1 MVRKKELLDQI
12 KTRYWI
18 IISSKAITI
27 TVDIPLLT
35 RFTDKI
41 DSRMGWDDLSF
52 RQNFQ
57 ILDDVNPT

>member
-1 MVRKKELLDQI
+1 MVKKKKELLDQI

-41 DSRMGWDDLSF
+41 DSRMGWDGMTSASDKIF
-52 RQNFQ
+52 KF
-57 ILDDVNPT
+57 

>member
-1 MVRKKELLDQI
+1 MVKKKKELLDQI

-41 DSRMGWDDLSF
+41 DSRMGWDGMG
-52 RQNFQ
+52 
-57 ILDDVNPT
+57 

>member
-1 MVRKKELLDQI
+1 MVKKKKKKLLDQI

-41 DSRMGWDDLSF
+41 DSRMGWDGMTSASDKI
-52 RQNFQ
+52 FQ
-57 ILDDVNPT
+57 F

>member
-1 MVRKKELLDQI
+1 MVKKKKKELLDQI

-41 DSRMGWDDLSF
+41 DSRMGWDGMTSASDKIF
-52 RQNFQ
+52 KF
-57 ILDDVNPT
+57 